1 MPAGRPREEGA
12 VSAAAMP
19 HLPAEDL
26 YGSTLISARH
36 VQALV
41 RAAEAALELRHSAQ
55 FFVWSQGS
63 VQLLLPHELLLCGA
77 YQRSCR
83 ELRFELFNN
92 VPLPGG
98 LRPALL
104 APGCALLPRLQA
116 LWLEAGCR
124 PRAVTLDE
132 LPADEPGATL
142 LAAAGYRQLL
152 VHGLSRPQR
161 PAELESFFVL
171 AHGSQPYTAQ
181 QQVLLALLLPHL
193 HGGWQRVQAAAPSP
207 AAVALGGGPAAATGL
222 TERECEV
229 LRGLREGLSNQQIG
243 ERLDISALTVKNHVQ
258 RILRKLGASNRAHAV
273 ARALALKLL
282 DGAF

>member
-1 MPAGRPREEGA
+1 
-12 VSAAAMP
+12 MP

-63 VQLLLPHELLLCGA
+63 VQLLLPHQLLLCGA

-83 ELRFELFNN
+83 ELCFELFNN
-92 VPLPGG
+92 VPLPAG
-98 LRPALL
+98 LRAALL
-104 APGCALLPRLQA
+104 ARDGALLPRLQA
-116 LWLEAGCR
+116 LWLQGGCR
-124 PRAVTLDE
+124 PLAVPLAE
-132 LPADEPGATL
+132 LPATEPAVGL
-142 LAAAGYRQLL
+142 LGAAGHAELL
-152 VHGLSRPQR
+152 MHGMSRPQR

-171 AHGSQPYTAQ
+171 AQGGAQ
-181 QQVLLALLLPHL
+181 RYSPQQRVLLALLLPHL
-193 HGGWQRVQAAAPSP
+193 HGGWLRVQAGQPSVAALP
-207 AAVALGGGPAAATGL
+207 AGGGAASGAGGL
-222 TERECEV
+222 TEREREV

-243 ERLDISALTVKNHVQ
+243 QQLDISALTVKNHVQ

-273 ARALALKLL
+273 ARALTLKLL
-282 DGAF
+282 DEAR